1 MSKIKSDPPSKNLQT
16 SVSYCFA
23 LFLPMSVPWVYM
35 MQPNGK
41 IFVGLTLLA
50 VLAACRIIIQCI
62 FEFRKPVEGM
72 CTWYVSCFNVRYVL
86 FKIWILRWLC
96 FFLFLWLYSI
106 FLWRYSLFIYIALAL
121 FINNIGLN
129 LAFAWKD
136 NDYDASHALL
146 VEVGVIEHV
155 EGKPNLAE

>member
-96 FFLFLWLYSI
+96 FFYFFDFIQYSYGVIHYLFILLWLYSLI
-106 FLWRYSLFIYIALAL
+106 ILDWTWR
-121 FINNIGLN
+121 
-129 LAFAWKD
+129 
-136 NDYDASHALL
+136 LL
-146 VEVGVIEHV
+146 EKIMITMPPMHCWLKWES
-155 EGKPNLAE
+155 